1 MRSTQSRFPEIVR
14 EGVCL
19 LGGAVAILM
28 QIAHPKIALGLTTH
42 SNFTHNVLG
51 RMAATLTYIYV
62 VLLGEAH
69 EGEALA
75 KMIKAR
81 HRKVSGSEGEL
92 SYAASDAD
100 LLVWVNATVYKSMVD
115 AYEQAYG
122 RMEEDMADYVLKRFG
137 RLGTLLHE
145 DRQVPLPWPES
156 RESFDH
162 YWEAMCKS
170 CMIDQDNSKRLQRT
184 LFDIQNHVPWPANIV
199 FIIAMPFLR
208 SIATLSLP
216 ENIRQGYDLKPTR
229 LMRALNVIV
238 GFLMRQVYPHLPS
251 GVRQLPATYILYRA
265 RQRQQF
271 GTQSCLLEGPYL
283 KEPDASAW
291 ASYMCLAKL

>member
-1 MRSTQSRFPEIVR
+1 MISMRSMRPTQDEFPDIVR

-28 QIAHPKIALGLTTH
+28 QIAHPKIALGLKNH
-42 SNFTHNVLG
+42 SNFTTNVLG
-51 RMAATLTYIYV
+51 RMEATLTYVYV
-62 VLLGEAH
+62 VLIGEAH

-75 KMIKAR
+75 KTIKAR

-122 RMEEDMADYVLKRFG
+122 RMEENMADHVLKRFG

-145 DRQVPLPWPES
+145 GQVPLPWPES

-170 CMIDQDNSKRLQRT
+170 CIIDQDNSKRLQGT
-184 LFDIQNHVPWPANIV
+184 FFDIQKHVPWPAKIV

-238 GFLMRQVYPHLPS
+238 GCLMRQVYPRLPS
-251 GVRQLPATYILYRA
+251 GVRQIPSTYILYRA
-265 RQRQQF
+265 RERQKIWH
-271 GTQSCLLEGPYL
+271 T
-283 KEPDASAW
+283 
-291 ASYMCLAKL
+291 KLSHV